1 MALKIKKGDTVVM
14 LGGKDRGKTGTV
26 QRTDPTGGRVI
37 VQGLNLVKRHLR
49 ARKQGQKGQI
59 VSIERW
65 VNVAS
70 VAFVSKSTG
79 KATRLG
85 WLVGPDG
92 TKSRV
97 DRKTGVTV

>member
-1 MALKIKKGDTVVM
+1 MKLKIKKGDTVVM

-26 QRTDPTGGRVI
+26 QRTDPKAGRVI

-49 ARKQGQKGQI
+49 ARRGGQKGQI

-65 VNVAS
+65 VGIAS
-70 VAFVSKSTG
+70 VAFVGKETG

-85 WLVGPDG
+85 YTVSADG
-92 TKSRV
+92 GKTRV
-97 DRKTGVTV
+97 DRKTGAAV